1 MDHSMPDPLEGAHPG
16 APQDIDPSC
25 SELKQ
30 ENEEL
35 RKELAGVLEMA
46 AANEKI
52 WRQFAEIER
61 LLFRTREL
69 DQLARDLLREMK
81 ERFQPD
87 QAVLLPCHPDLLER
101 FFPEISRESEP
112 VCEGAWILPLPLEKA
127 SSLCRTSSKPFMM
140 SREEIDGLVC
150 FFPEGAAT
158 IRSGVMIPLVIHQV
172 LYGGLFLGSIDEG
185 RYRPKD
191 GTDLLE
197 QLGLKIALCMDNC
210 LTYERVKDFAI
221 QDSVT
226 GLLNFFQIHTI
237 LERFFRKARRK
248 KTSLSVF
255 LIHLRFL
262 SNVQD
267 QLEIRN
273 AILKHTADLLSEI
286 LPRGETTLGRH
297 GSDEFLVVLP
307 DVTGDEAK
315 EVAPYLIHMI
325 RKSPFKHEKTAILI
339 QAIIG
344 VGTLQEDMQQAQEL
358 LDAAYVDL
366 VRVKSS
372 A

>member
-1 MDHSMPDPLEGAHPG
+1 MDPSSPDPIEESPFDALRDTGVSGA
-16 APQDIDPSC
+16 Q
-25 SELKQ
+25 LKQ
-30 ENEEL
+30 DNEEL
-35 RKELAGVLEMA
+35 RRELAEVLAMA

-69 DQLARDLLREMK
+69 DRLAGDLLRELK

-87 QAVLLPCHPDLLER
+87 QAVLLLCHPDLLER

-112 VCEGAWILPLPLEKA
+112 VCEGAWILPLPLETA
-127 SSLCRTSSKPFMM
+127 NALCRTASKPFMM
-140 SREEIDGLVC
+140 SREEIDELLC
-150 FFPEGAAT
+150 FFPEGTAA
-158 IRSGVMIPLVIHQV
+158 IRSGVMVPLVIHEV

-221 QDSVT
+221 LDPVT
-226 GLLNFFQIHTI
+226 GLHNLFQIQTI
-237 LERFFRKARRK
+237 LERFFRKARRR
-248 KTSLSVF
+248 KTPLSVF

-262 SNVQD
+262 SNVQE
-267 QLEIRN
+267 QLEIRKE
-273 AILKHTADLLSEI
+273 IYKHTADLLSDI
-286 LPRGETTLGRH
+286 LPRGETSLGRY

-307 DVTGDEAK
+307 DVTGDEAR
-315 EVAPYLIHMI
+315 EVAPYLTHMI
-325 RKSPFKHEKTAILI
+325 RKTPYKHEKTAILI
-339 QAIIG
+339 QAHIG
-344 VGTLQEDMQQAQEL
+344 VGTLAEEMQQAQEL

-366 VRVKSS
+366 VRVKSG